1 VLPLYRLPALLLSS
15 LFALWAAVASSVG
28 ADPNVLP
35 AAAHADSL
43 MVINEILAHTD
54 PPYVDSVELYNGN
67 RMAVDLSGWLLTD
80 KPSRPL
86 VEWVRIPDGTWI
98 GGEGYY
104 VVSDQKPVKWSFG
117 LSEGGD
123 SIYLYRLEGGRA
135 LLVDAATFGAS
146 PRPKSFIRYV
156 DSIERVHYTL
166 QEGLPTLAAPNCA
179 PLIGEVVLEEL
190 MVDPAAPSGEYV
202 VVANRTAAAV
212 PLFDP
217 AQPANTWKLLGQ
229 NGSGEENEMFVF
241 PQNISLEPGER
252 VILSE
257 QTPAQFRQSYPTIPS
272 SVRVLG
278 PLTSGMSK
286 EGERVTLARPLEPE
300 LDSTVFYAAV
310 DVVTYRGTSPWPDVA
325 ENGQALGRIR
335 LDQFADD
342 PVNWLAVSP
351 LQSVSGSPTY
361 RAVDSSRNYLPLI
374 YLPAYGCW

>member
-1 VLPLYRLPALLLSS
+1 MLSLYRLPALLLSS
-15 LFALWAAVASSVG
+15 LFALWAAVASG
-28 ADPNVLP
+28 ADPSLLP
-35 AAAHADSL
+35 AAPRADSPPI
-43 MVINEILAHTD
+43 VINEILAHTD
-54 PPYVDSVELYNGN
+54 PPYVDSVELYNDSG
-67 RMAVDLSGWLLTD
+67 MAVDLSGWLLTD
-80 KPSRPL
+80 KPNRPL

-98 GGEGYY
+98 GGNGYY

-123 SIYLYRLEGGRA
+123 SIYLYRLEGGTP
-135 LLVDAATFGAS
+135 LLVDAAIFGAS

-179 PLIGEVVLEEL
+179 PSIGEVVLEEL
-190 MVDPAAPSGEYV
+190 MVDPTATGGEYV

-217 AQPANTWKLLGQ
+217 AQPANSWKLLGQ

-241 PQNISLEPGER
+241 PQNITLSPGER
-252 VILSE
+252 LILSE
-257 QTPAQFRQSYPTIPS
+257 QTPAQFRQTYPIPP

-286 EGERVTLARPLEPE
+286 GGERVTLASPLEPE
-300 LDSTVFYAAV
+300 LDGTVFYAAV
-310 DVVTYRGTSPWPDVA
+310 DVVAYRNTAPWPDVA
-325 ENGQALGRIR
+325 ENGQALGRIWVY
-335 LDQFADD
+335 QFADD
-342 PVNWLAVSP
+342 PANWRAVAP
-351 LQSVSGSPTY
+351 LQTLLQPTTH